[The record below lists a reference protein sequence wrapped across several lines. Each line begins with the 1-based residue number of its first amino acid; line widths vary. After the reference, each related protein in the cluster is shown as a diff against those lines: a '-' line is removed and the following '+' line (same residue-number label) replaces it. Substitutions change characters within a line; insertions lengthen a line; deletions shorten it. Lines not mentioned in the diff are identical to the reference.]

1 LKVIL
6 DHSTPRPLIRYLANH
21 HCRTAARMGWNL
33 LENGDLLN
41 ASEAAGFE
49 VMITC
54 DRNLRYQQNL
64 TARKLAIVEITTNYR
79 PLIEPNSQ
87 RIAAEVNRAEPGGYA
102 VVEIALPPKVR
113 RPNPNVP
120 K

>member
-1 LKVIL
+1 
-6 DHSTPRPLIRYLANH
+6 
-21 HCRTAARMGWNL
+21 MGWNL

-64 TARKLAIVEITTNYR
+64 TARKLAIVEITTNDW

-87 RIAAEVNRAEPGGYA
+87 RAVAEVNRAKPGGYA
-102 VVEIALPPKVR
+102 IVEIALPPKVR